1 MQRKTACI
9 EQSLFINFLIWRKN
23 ALKPGGGYSFHDQG
37 YTILKKTLTLNFKNL
52 ENRIFG
58 EFSQL
63 RLLAESIDETLL
75 SIG

>member
-1 MQRKTACI
+1 MHRAELVHQ
-9 EQSLFINFLIWRKN
+9 FLDLEKERIKAW
-23 ALKPGGGYSFHDQG
+23 GYSFHDQG

>member
-1 MQRKTACI
+1 MHRAEFVHQ
-9 EQSLFINFLIWRKN
+9 FLELEKERIKAWD
-23 ALKPGGGYSFHDQG
+23 GYSFHDQG

>member
-1 MQRKTACI
+1 MHRAEFVHQ
-9 EQSLFINFLIWRKN
+9 FLELEKERISAW
-23 ALKPGGGYSFHDQG
+23 GGYSVDDQG